1 MWGVTLGA
9 ILGYA
14 ATVLLPFPPCL
25 YFYPLLGKWST
36 TLTPGEPSIKW
47 YGFMIYGVVGAILG
61 GLVASRVRR
70 RPPWALVWGIAAAV
84 FLLLVWHERIW
95 FGK

>member
-14 ATVLLPFPPCL
+14 ATVLLPFPPHL

-36 TLTPGEPSIKW
+36 ALMPDEPSIKW
-47 YGFMIYGVVGAILG
+47 YGFMIYGLVGAILG
-61 GLVASRVRR
+61 GLVASRVRW
-70 RPPWALVWGIAAAV
+70 RPPWTFVWGMAAAI